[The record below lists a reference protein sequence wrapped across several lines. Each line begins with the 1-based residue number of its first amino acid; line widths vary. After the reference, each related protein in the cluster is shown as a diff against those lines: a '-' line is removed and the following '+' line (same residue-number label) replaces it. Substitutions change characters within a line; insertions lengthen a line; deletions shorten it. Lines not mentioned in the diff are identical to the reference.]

1 MDDVAMTNSF
11 LTPNGQHNENSR
23 HQIVKYETTIE
34 NFVIDEYLKNIYNKA
49 SVANAH

>member
-1 MDDVAMTNSF
+1 MSKSF
-11 LTPNGQHNENSR
+11 LTPNGQHHEKSR
-23 HQIVKYETTIE
+23 QQIVKYETSIE